1 MIARLTSVSLG
12 LLAFAVSTF
21 AGLYA
26 QNPVTVTL
34 YRSILALVV
43 FSILGLA
50 VGHAAQKVATEH
62 LRIREA
68 QVRQRYPDE
77 SGNSAA
83 ASRPADASPTGAFSA
98 SGELSA

>member
-1 MIARLTSVSLG
+1 MVARLTSVSLG
-12 LLAFAVSTF
+12 LFAFAVSTF

-34 YRSILALVV
+34 YRSILALVL
-43 FSILGLA
+43 FAILGLA

-62 LRIREA
+62 LRAREA
-68 QVRQRYPDE
+68 QVLQRYPDP
-77 SGNSAA
+77 SGISAA
-83 ASRPADASPTGAFSA
+83 ASRPADASSASALSA